1 MKNNI
6 ESPVYMLAISALFLL
21 ALPAFAQQPAANS
34 LVGSTDIPAYIEEA
48 LGLAASL
55 AETAQ
60 RAFGNDLLQPDHQAM
75 DDFYR
80 PVEEKYRRVQQ
91 QYEDFYKKKMDGAG
105 PDMEAMNR
113 EIERNPIVKNM
124 GGVQAIQNM
133 SQEEAKQAAT
143 QATAQFVAD
152 PFAASGVQSPGM
164 TALYQKMMS
173 DPAYAQRFQKMT
185 EQERMVELQKYM
197 ANDPLMVKTPEQVQQ
212 ANQQMARRDEVV
224 DAMEINGKITE
235 LTQEIQNA
243 VNAYGEGVN
252 QVDAQPGNHAGIDAK
267 FGEKYN
273 ALPEIIAGE
282 VGKVK
287 DPEMEKKLRMETA
300 AQHRE
305 RAAAD
310 LKQYSL
316 LLQELKVQYKQIASS
331 YMQFIAANAPRVNG
345 NMADLYAG
353 TNTELNLANFEASL
367 LGLGLDLIKKS
378 RELTSNV
385 AFWEQNYQQVMSS
398 YGAGN

>member
-21 ALPAFAQQPAANS
+21 ALPAFAQQPIANS

-124 GGVQAIQNM
+124 GGYR
-133 SQEEAKQAAT
+133 
-143 QATAQFVAD
+143 
-152 PFAASGVQSPGM
+152 
-164 TALYQKMMS
+164 L
-173 DPAYAQRFQKMT
+173 
-185 EQERMVELQKYM
+185 
-197 ANDPLMVKTPEQVQQ
+197 
-212 ANQQMARRDEVV
+212 
-224 DAMEINGKITE
+224 
-235 LTQEIQNA
+235 
-243 VNAYGEGVN
+243 
-252 QVDAQPGNHAGIDAK
+252 
-267 FGEKYN
+267 
-273 ALPEIIAGE
+273 
-282 VGKVK
+282 
-287 DPEMEKKLRMETA
+287 
-300 AQHRE
+300 
-305 RAAAD
+305 
-310 LKQYSL
+310 
-316 LLQELKVQYKQIASS
+316 
-331 YMQFIAANAPRVNG
+331 FIAASAHKVNG
-345 NMADLYAG
+345 NPADLYNGA
-353 TNTELNLANFEASL
+353 NTEFNLAGFEATL

-378 RELTSNV
+378 RELTWSV
-385 AFWEQNYQQVMSS
+385 AGWERNYQEVRRS
-398 YGAGN
+398 YGGGN